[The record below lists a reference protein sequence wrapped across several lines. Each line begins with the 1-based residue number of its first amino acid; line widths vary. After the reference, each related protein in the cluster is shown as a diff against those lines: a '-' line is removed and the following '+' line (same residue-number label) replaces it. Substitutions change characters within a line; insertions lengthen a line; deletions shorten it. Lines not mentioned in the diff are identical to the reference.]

1 MHVAPPPSPGSRIQE
16 LGDTLVVRFRP
27 RRSWGDIAFLG
38 FWLTGWTFGGIA
50 ALFALTRAGWGGR
63 VFLLFWLCGWV
74 FGEVFAAKEIAWQ
87 LRGRELLLVTP
98 NQLEIRKEIGRFA
111 RTRRL
116 HLLTVDKVR
125 AQRVPTGEDDKPR
138 SDYRLEI
145 VAREETFHA
154 GEGMG
159 EREAEYVAS
168 AVFAHVRPRPR
179 WGDEETAFG
188 FAAQAVLSPAVPDQ
202 SPRPHL
208 PRPREFRWRW
218 MLARVAP
225 ALVGAI
231 LIAIVALT
239 VLPRLRHPPGV
250 PRMAPPS
257 APAVAPPAAPPSAG
271 QPPGGPPSR
280 ADFADPRGYA
290 IATTRYAL
298 TSARNSVESS
308 PTCDAKLTW
317 ARWSCHAFATSKDGP
332 FAGQRLMYRCFVD
345 YQPQP
350 IGPVGQTIECGPEN
364 PPPIAP

>member
-27 RRSWGDIAFLG
+27 RRSWGEIAFLG

-50 ALFALTRAGWGGR
+50 ALYALTRAGWGGR
-63 VFLLFWLCGWV
+63 AFLLFWLCGWV

-98 NQLEIRKEIGRFA
+98 NQLEIRKEIGGFA

-125 AQRVPTGEDDKPR
+125 AQRVPTGEDEKPR

-145 VAREETFHA
+145 VAREETFHV

-179 WGDEETAFG
+179 WGDEETVFG
-188 FAAQAVLSPAVPDQ
+188 FAAQAELSPAVPDQ
-202 SPRPHL
+202 QPRPHL
-208 PRPREFRWRW
+208 PRPREFRRRW

-239 VLPRLRHPPGV
+239 VLAPLRHPPRV

-257 APAVAPPAAPPSAG
+257 APAVAPAAAPPSAG
-271 QPPGGPPSR
+271 QPPGGPSPGNVSCTAASWTTSHSR
-280 ADFADPRGYA
+280 SGRWCKRSSAALR
-290 IATTRYAL
+290 TRRRSRPDDGAYSGAWPPFC
-298 TSARNSVESS
+298 RSS
-308 PTCDAKLTW
+308 SLG
-317 ARWSCHAFATSKDGP
+317 H
-332 FAGQRLMYRCFVD
+332 
-345 YQPQP
+345 
-350 IGPVGQTIECGPEN
+350 
-364 PPPIAP
+364 